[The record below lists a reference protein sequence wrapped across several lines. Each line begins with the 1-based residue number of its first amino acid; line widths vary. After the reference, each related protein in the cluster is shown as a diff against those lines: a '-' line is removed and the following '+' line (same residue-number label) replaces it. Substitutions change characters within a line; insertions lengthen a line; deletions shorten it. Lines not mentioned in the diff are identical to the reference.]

1 MILYHLL
8 GGVNLLL
15 CLLICLVI
23 LSCALSWFLPVHHR
37 AVRLV
42 DRIVEPVL
50 SPVRA
55 WTFRIWRG
63 PFDIS
68 PWIVVL
74 LLSLLQGV
82 VQRWRYAALGLF

>member
-15 CLLICLVI
+15 RLLICLVI
-23 LSCALSWFLPVHHR
+23 LSCAFSWFLPVHPR
-37 AVRLV
+37 AVRLLA
-42 DRIVEPVL
+42 RIVEPML

-55 WTFRIWRG
+55 GPLRVWRG

-68 PWIVVL
+68 PWIVLL
-74 LLSLLQGV
+74 LLSLLQGF

>member
-50 SPVRA
+50 
-55 WTFRIWRG
+55 
-63 PFDIS
+63 
-68 PWIVVL
+68 
-74 LLSLLQGV
+74 LSGARLDFSDLAGAV
-82 VQRWRYAALGLF
+82 

>member
-1 MILYHLL
+1 M
-8 GGVNLLL
+8 
-15 CLLICLVI
+15 
-23 LSCALSWFLPVHHR
+23 
-37 AVRLV
+37 
-42 DRIVEPVL
+42 L

-74 LLSLLQGV
+74 LLSLLQGF